1 MIRPVIT
8 LSGELDVY
16 RSRVACRVL
25 DAIHGPAV
33 VDMSGVAFLD
43 GSALSELAR
52 LAKRA
57 GPGNVVLVV
66 PSVHIRRVL
75 DIVRFPELFRIVEHI
90 DEAVG
95 LDESVTDAR

>member
-1 MIRPVIT
+1 MVRPVVT

-16 RSRVACRVL
+16 RTRVACRVL
-25 DAIHGPAV
+25 DTIDGPAII
-33 VDMSGVAFLD
+33 DMSEVAFLD

-52 LAKRA
+52 VAKRA

-75 DIVRFPELFRIVEHI
+75 DIVRFPELFHIVDRMADVPAENS
-90 DEAVG
+90 A
-95 LDESVTDAR
+95 LQRRR